1 MSRKKEQPVHR
12 WHCLKRKWW
21 VESSTMMSG
30 IFLQIDIIEVLTDS
44 NRPRKYWND
53 LKKKLQIKGYDELSE
68 KSGQLKMP
76 AKDGAVIP
84 RDQMWFYSQ
93 EWQQDEHKVEQQI
106 QEGQVKV
113 ARNKD
118 ELLRGLGLEEIESR
132 QN

>member
-12 WHCLKRKWW
+12 WHFLKRKWW

-84 RDQMWFYSQ
+84 RDQMLVLFP
-93 EWQQDEHKVEQQI
+93 
-106 QEGQVKV
+106 GMA
-113 ARNKD
+113 AR
-118 ELLRGLGLEEIESR
+118 
-132 QN
+132 